1 MFTVFNVTLI
11 LFIGSLLITVV
22 VTEAFLSQ
30 YVQHFRIPTKLNN
43 GNKNP
48 GPPLNWGQPT
58 NDNNND
64 NPPTLKDGEEPL
76 KANRWSKFAPDT
88 NLPAEEFRNELKENM
103 KRDLERRRAADPNRG
118 NQPAKS
124 YLDSL

>member
-1 MFTVFNVTLI
+1 MGSTVLI
-11 LFIGSLLITVV
+11 A
-22 VTEAFLSQ
+22 TEAFMSSSFVH
-30 YVQHFRIPTKLNN
+30 YHYRIDTKLKNN
-43 GNKNP
+43 NNS
-48 GPPLNWGQPT
+48 GPPLHWGRQPPT
-58 NDNNND
+58 NNNNEYD
-64 NPPTLKDGEEPL
+64 ATSKNEKDKTL

-88 NLPAEEFRNELKENM
+88 SLPAEEFRNELKENM